1 MKKTPK
7 ISILVAVSK
16 NGVIGK
22 DGKLPWHI
30 SEDLKRFKALTT
42 GHPIIMGRKTWESI
56 GSKPLPNRTN
66 IIITRDKKFKAMGGE
81 VAHSVEEAIELAK
94 KMEKEEIFF
103 IGGGEI
109 YKLVLPLT
117 DRIYLTL
124 VEEEVNGDT
133 FFPNYSD
140 FKKIISEEKKSDGEL
155 SYKFLTLEK

>member
-1 MKKTPK
+1 MKPK

-22 DGKLPWHI
+22 NGKLPWHI
-30 SEDLKRFKALTT
+30 SEDIKRFKALTT

-56 GSKPLPNRTN
+56 GSKPLPNRAN
-66 IIITRDKKFKAMGGE
+66 VIVTRDKKFKAEGGE

-94 KMEKEEIFF
+94 KVEKEEIFI

-109 YKLVLPLT
+109 YKLALPLT

-124 VEEEVNGDT
+124 VYKEVDGDT
-133 FFPNYSD
+133 FFPDYSD
-140 FKKIISEEKKSDGEL
+140 FKKVISEEEKSDGEL